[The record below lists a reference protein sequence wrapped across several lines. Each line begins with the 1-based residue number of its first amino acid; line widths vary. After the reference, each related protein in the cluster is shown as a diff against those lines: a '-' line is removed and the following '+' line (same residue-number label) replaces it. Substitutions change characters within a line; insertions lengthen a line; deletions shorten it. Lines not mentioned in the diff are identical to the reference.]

1 MKRNFFVLILLLFSC
16 NNAPQEKEISNNN
29 SISISNSN
37 SLDWFKK
44 YYPNQESLQQR
55 ISYFYELLE
64 HPIDQESILYLY
76 SEQELL
82 AKLLT
87 KNIKLDV
94 ATSYEE
100 HERIMTE
107 TLDHL
112 NEVNI
117 PGFNFGCAIECSE
130 LLVSINLK
138 QLTLAARKTNNPLD
152 DIGLQIIID
161 TWGLIPEEAPRSQSI
176 ECCGCNGMNTLGN
189 GFQFKLLQ
197 RVKNY
202 SEETTIFSEEL
213 EKIKTTL
220 KYYLFNNDGFTMDK
234 LTVLNE
240 LAQIK
245 DVLEFTEEETTKL
258 SILESLLKSTSDTQ
272 K

>member
-1 MKRNFFVLILLLFSC
+1 MKRNFYVLILLLFSC
-16 NNAPQEKEISNNN
+16 NNALQEKEISNNN
-29 SISISNSN
+29 SISISEINSFE
-37 SLDWFKK
+37 WFEK
-44 YYPNQESLQQR
+44 YYPNQESLQER

-64 HPIDQESILYLY
+64 HPLDQESILYLY

-82 AKLLT
+82 AELLT
-87 KNIKLDV
+87 KNIKLEV
-94 ATSYEE
+94 ANSYEE
-100 HERIMTE
+100 DLRIIRE
-107 TLDHL
+107 TL
-112 NEVNI
+112 NYFQETTI
-117 PGFNFGCAIECSE
+117 QGFNFTCGLECSE
-130 LLVSINLK
+130 IQVIANREQLLI
-138 QLTLAARKTNNPLD
+138 TATKTESPLD

-161 TWGLIPEEAPRSQSI
+161 TWGLIPDETPRSQLI

-202 SEETTIFSEEL
+202 SKETTIFSEEL
-213 EKIKTTL
+213 EKIKTAL

-234 LTVLNE
+234 LAVLNE

-258 SILESLLKSTSDTQ
+258 SILESLLKSKSDTQ